1 MFDSSEIYDYM
12 RRAHGGYYTYP
23 ELDGRTIRD
32 IFQIAGGAEAVEE
45 QIAELRH
52 LERQRGN
59 RATPHAAVQS
69 TSLAKLLGLLDRRW
83 QKGLPP
89 QREDNVVTFVLPA
102 ELESDEC
109 CCVIILGR
117 LEMAYHVQYKDA
129 IINLTSPVSI
139 KINSEDS
146 VKRKGRSH
154 GSFKVRGPSSEELQE
169 ELTDPAL
176 IAKWFGVTVTL
187 ISMGRNGR
195 SSPAAPALP
204 KVVFEKIEEDD
215 STQPG
220 GVHDLQARSYGYN
233 DFSDFMRPEHYIRH
247 IEPLES
253 DLARQVEY
261 DMDEQDQ
268 EWLDAINAERRKEQ
282 LDKVSCELFEIVM
295 DRLEKEW
302 FDLTKNIPKPDLA
315 LPSEDSTCAICD
327 DSEGEN
333 SNAIVFCDGCNLAVH
348 QDCYGVPYIPEGQWL
363 CRKCTVSPENPVQCI
378 LCPNEGGAFKQTTHG
393 DWVHLLCAIWVPE
406 TRVVNEVFMEPV
418 DDVDKISKQRWKLK
432 CSICDVRGG
441 ACIQCAKTS
450 CFLAFHATCA
460 RKEKLLS
467 SMKSTQGSEPAV
479 LTCYCERHLP
489 KERQEAREAALA
501 AEESNED
508 DVDEMNVA
516 SKSARAYAK
525 TYRTGP
531 PLVPALIVN
540 RIVSYIAKVTLRKK
554 PEFVNTLCRYW
565 SLKREA
571 RRGAPLLKRL
581 HLEPWT
587 ATAGSKPRSDQE
599 KMMKLEQLRR
609 LRDDLLSLRALTELC
624 RKREARKY
632 RQAEII
638 YDVVAKVFFG
648 HEDAMRRVLER
659 IYSMDKQE
667 FFKNPVVKQAVP
679 DYYDIVKKPMCWMM
693 IEAKLDRHEYWDVQ
707 AFKDDVDL
715 VINNALLYN
724 KSDSAVYRA
733 ATRLKKNIPSTYS
746 VLDKERT
753 SRPTVLSNG
762 IAHSNHINGDHTAT
776 ATEPNGVDAHAEDGA
791 MEVDETPIPDLT
803 VGDLEPPLDV
813 LELLTSI
820 SAIKPDLSI
829 DLQDEPLQSLF
840 NYELATLKPP
850 PTPPPPPPP
859 KAKKKRDRKAEYE
872 RAKAKKAAAA
882 AAKMATAAEALT
894 LLNTGPRHNHL
905 TNGQPIRQEEEILQP
920 RITNGEAPV
929 QLPPPPVSHPPL
941 PTLPIPSHFSPPP
954 SPPPQSSQPQPE
966 TPASQQLLPIFQP
979 LSQPPPPPPPPPP
992 SSRDFNK
999 VLDSSPG
1006 FRMPK
1011 PKPTVDTNFSVTTE
1025 ASSSSETPIST
1036 SPTSPKPGRAP
1047 RRKRPSLSLA
1057 RTEIPPVVSDVDNR
1071 DSFIMFDGGWILPP
1085 DQRRGGRMPVDRSVQ
1100 PPPRKRARTEQAPSR
1115 LSVVSTPAS
1124 ENQTL
1129 MSPQDTTFTGPPL
1142 SSASNKSSIVIPD
1155 VSQPPPR
1162 FSPEI
1167 KAPPETPT
1175 IPEAG
1180 PSSIA
1185 DKIPSSLPPP
1195 TPVSPTISI
1204 FPQSISAPL
1213 SSSSSSAKFG
1223 SFVDLALL
1231 TSTSKIVE
1239 GANGTIIIE
1248 ELDTPAIRRAKNLK
1262 RKEERRQEVLR
1273 RNSVSAAKAE
1283 GFAGSAPNPTA
1294 SQPQPDGVVAELVA
1308 EPSDGPSAGP
1318 STNPPAKAPGAES
1331 ELSSLSEF
1339 GEEPPEESGKPKQ
1352 GGRKKGKGRRK
1363 SVGGVLALAN
1373 TKKLDTSSMASVAVS
1388 EGGKVEGGTLVW
1400 AKADSYPWWPAVI
1413 FEQDDPDVPRN
1424 ILQGCL
1430 DARDKRK
1437 VKLYI
1442 LRFFDKNQSWQY
1454 LPHDRL
1460 LLLGEDQDVDTE
1472 LTTRQ
1477 RWKSANVRRDCCDAY
1492 KLAMSEM
1499 ETNSDADPGSNP
1511 VTTA

>member
-1 MFDSSEIYDYM
+1 
-12 RRAHGGYYTYP
+12 
-23 ELDGRTIRD
+23 
-32 IFQIAGGAEAVEE
+32 
-45 QIAELRH
+45 
-52 LERQRGN
+52 
-59 RATPHAAVQS
+59 
-69 TSLAKLLGLLDRRW
+69 
-83 QKGLPP
+83 
-89 QREDNVVTFVLPA
+89 
-102 ELESDEC
+102 
-109 CCVIILGR
+109 
-117 LEMAYHVQYKDA
+117 
-129 IINLTSPVSI
+129 
-139 KINSEDS
+139 
-146 VKRKGRSH
+146 
-154 GSFKVRGPSSEELQE
+154 
-169 ELTDPAL
+169 
-176 IAKWFGVTVTL
+176 
-187 ISMGRNGR
+187 MGRNGR
-195 SSPAAPALP
+195 SSPAAPSIP

-393 DWVHLLCAIWVPE
+393 EWVHLLCAIWVPE

-418 DDVDKISKQRWKLK
+418 DDVDKISRQRWKLK
-432 CSICDVRGG
+432 CSICDIRGG

-467 SMKSTQGSEPAV
+467 SMKSTQGSEPAI
-479 LTCYCERHLP
+479 LTCYCDRHLP

-501 AEESNED
+501 AEESED
-508 DVDEMNVA
+508 DDGDEMNIT

-540 RIVSYIAKVTLRKK
+540 RIISYIAKVTLRKK

-587 ATAGSKPRSDQE
+587 AVVGARARSDE
-599 KMMKLEQLRR
+599 DKMMKLEQLRR
-609 LRDDLLSLRALTELC
+609 LRDDLLRLRALAELC

-632 RQAEII
+632 RQAEIV
-638 YDVVAKVFFG
+638 YDVIAKAFFA
-648 HEDAMRRVLER
+648 HEDAMRHVLDR
-659 IYSMDKQE
+659 IVSLDKQE
-667 FFKNPVVKQAVP
+667 FFKNPVSRQVVP
-679 DYYDIVKKPMCWMM
+679 DYYDIVKKPMCWIM
-693 IEAKLDRHEYWDVQ
+693 IETKLDRHEYWDVQ

-733 ATRLKKNIPSTYS
+733 ASRLKKNAPPLYAT
-746 VLDKERT
+746 LDKERT
-753 SRPTVLSNG
+753 SVLSAHSNG
-762 IAHSNHINGDHTAT
+762 ITHITYSNHVNGDHGQAT
-776 ATEPNGVDAHAEDGA
+776 TEPNGINGVDGA
-791 MEVDETPIPDLT
+791 MEVDAAFKADRT
-803 VGDLEPPLDV
+803 VGDLEPSSDI

-829 DLQDEPLQSLF
+829 DLQDEPLQSLLD
-840 NYELATLKPP
+840 YELATLKPP

-859 KAKKKRDRKAEYE
+859 KIKKKRDRKAEYE

-882 AAKMATAAEALT
+882 AAAMATAAEALT
-894 LLNTGPRHNHL
+894 LLNGGHHHEHPLNAQSETPQ
-905 TNGQPIRQEEEILQP
+905 TQFVNG
-920 RITNGEAPV
+920 GAPV
-929 QLPPPPVSHPPL
+929 HSLPPPPVSHPHSL
-941 PTLPIPSHFSPPP
+941 PRLTLL
-954 SPPPQSSQPQPE
+954 PPPQ
-966 TPASQQLLPIFQP
+966 PIFPPTSPTP
-979 LSQPPPPPPPPPP
+979 LAVHPP
-992 SSRDFNK
+992 SLPLTHKLEDYLNN
-999 VLDSSPG
+999 SPG

-1011 PKPTVDTNFSVTTE
+1011 SKQMSADTSPSITETTIGSEIPME
-1025 ASSSSETPIST
+1025 A
-1036 SPTSPKPGRAP
+1036 SPTSPKSDRPP
-1047 RRKRPSLSLA
+1047 PRKRPSLSLA

-1071 DSFIMFDGGWILPP
+1071 DSFKMFDGGWILPP
-1085 DQRRGGRMPVDRSVQ
+1085 DQRRGGRLPVDRSIQ
-1100 PPPRKRARTEQAPSR
+1100 PPPKKRARTEQAPSR

-1129 MSPQDTTFTGPPL
+1129 TSPQQEFAPTGPPL
-1142 SSASNKSSIVIPD
+1142 SSTSYQSATFISDSSR
-1155 VSQPPPR
+1155 QLQ

-1180 PSSIA
+1180 PSTLTE
-1185 DKIPSSLPPP
+1185 KPPSSAPPP
-1195 TPVSPTISI
+1195 TPISVSAPPTS
-1204 FPQSISAPL
+1204 SAPL
-1213 SSSSSSAKFG
+1213 SSSSSKQGLSI
-1223 SFVDLALL
+1223 DHALL
-1231 TSTSKIVE
+1231 QPISKIVE

-1248 ELDTPAIRRAKNLK
+1248 ELDTPAIRRAKNLR
-1262 RKEERRQEVLR
+1262 RKEEKRQQQMLR
-1273 RNSVSAAKAE
+1273 RDSLLGVNAESA
-1283 GFAGSAPNPTA
+1283 AGSAPSFTA
-1294 SQPQPDGVVAELVA
+1294 TQAQPPGVSG
-1308 EPSDGPSAGP
+1308 EPNAG
-1318 STNPPAKAPGAES
+1318 SKGGGVES

-1339 GEEPPEESGKPKQ
+1339 GSELAEESGRSKQ
-1352 GGRKKGKGRRK
+1352 TKRKGRGRRK
-1363 SVGGVLALAN
+1363 SMSATLTTTSG
-1373 TKKLDTSSMASVAVS
+1373 KRLDKGNLVNVSVT

-1430 DARDKRK
+1430 EAQEKRK
-1437 VKLYI
+1437 ANLYI

-1460 LLLGEDQDVDTE
+1460 LLLGEDSDVDADMQAK
-1472 LTTRQ
+1472 Q
-1477 RWKSANVRRDCCDAY
+1477 RWKSSGVRRDCCDAF

-1499 ETNSDADPGSNP
+1499 ETNSDADPGTNP
-1511 VTTA
+1511 VPM